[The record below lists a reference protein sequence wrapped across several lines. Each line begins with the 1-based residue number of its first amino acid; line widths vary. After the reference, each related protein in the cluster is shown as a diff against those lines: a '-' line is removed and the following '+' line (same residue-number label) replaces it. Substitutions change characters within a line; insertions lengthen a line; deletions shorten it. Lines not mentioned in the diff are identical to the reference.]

1 MLSMCAASDEAVAG
15 AGLGPLLPK
24 SIRDCSAAEEAAE
37 AGGCETVA
45 AAEGCTETAG

>member
-15 AGLGPLLPK
+15 AGLGSLLPK
-24 SIRDCSAAEEAAE
+24 SIRDCSAAEE

>member
-15 AGLGPLLPK
+15 AGLGSLLPK
-24 SIRDCSAAEEAAE
+24 SIRDCSAAPA
-37 AGGCETVA
+37 AGGCDTVA

>member
-15 AGLGPLLPK
+15 AGLGSLLPK
-24 SIRDCSAAEEAAE
+24 SIRDCSAAPAAE
-37 AGGCETVA
+37 VGGCETVA